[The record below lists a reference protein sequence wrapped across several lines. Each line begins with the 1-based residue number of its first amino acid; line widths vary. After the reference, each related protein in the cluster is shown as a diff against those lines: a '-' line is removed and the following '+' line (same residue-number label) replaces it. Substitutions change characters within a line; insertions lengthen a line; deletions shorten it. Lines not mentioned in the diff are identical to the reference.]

1 MEIAVT
7 TLDQGDAGTIEL
19 SPAVFGQPLRSDLL
33 HQVVRWQLAKR
44 RQGTHKAKTR
54 GEVKATTR
62 KMYKQKGTGRAR
74 HGAATAPQFR
84 GGGKAFGP
92 HPRDH
97 AESLPKKVRRL
108 GLKVALSSKLAEGKL
123 VVLDRA
129 ALDEPKTKQLAS
141 RLGRFGWASALRIDG
156 PEVDRNFE
164 LAARNLVGLQLL
176 PPEGANVYDILRRD
190 VLVLTREAVRQL
202 EERLA

>member
-1 MEIAVT
+1 MEVAVT
-7 TLDQGDAGTIEL
+7 TLDQDEAGTIEL
-19 SPAVFGQPLRSDLL
+19 NEAVFGQALRSDIL

-44 RQGTHKAKTR
+44 RQGTHKSKTR
-54 GEVKATTR
+54 GEIKATTR

-84 GGGKAFGP
+84 GGGKSFGP
-92 HPRDH
+92 RPRDH
-97 AESLPKKVRRL
+97 AEGLPKKVRRL
-108 GLKVALSSKLAEGKL
+108 GLKVALSSKLADGKL

-129 ALDEPKTKQLAS
+129 ALDEPKTKQLAA
-141 RLGRFGWASALRIDG
+141 RLDKLGWSSALLIDG
-156 PEVDRNFE
+156 PEVDRNFA

-176 PPEGANVYDILRRD
+176 PPAGANVYDILRRD

>member
-1 MEIAVT
+1 
-7 TLDQGDAGTIEL
+7 
-19 SPAVFGQPLRSDLL
+19 
-33 HQVVRWQLAKR
+33 
-44 RQGTHKAKTR
+44 
-54 GEVKATTR
+54 
-62 KMYKQKGTGRAR
+62 
-74 HGAATAPQFR
+74 
-84 GGGKAFGP
+84 
-92 HPRDH
+92 
-97 AESLPKKVRRL
+97 
-108 GLKVALSSKLAEGKL
+108 

-141 RLGRFGWASALRIDG
+141 RLGRFGWASALLIDG

>member
-33 HQVVRWQLAKR
+33 HQVVRWQLAQR

-141 RLGRFGWASALRIDG
+141 RLGRFGWASALLIDG

>member
-7 TLDQGDAGTIEL
+7 TLDRGDAGTIEL
-19 SPAVFGQPLRSDLL
+19 SPAVFGQPLRSDML

-97 AESLPKKVRRL
+97 AESLPKKVRAL

-141 RLGRFGWASALRIDG
+141 RLGRFGWASALLIDG